1 MRYFWWSVLCTMML
15 VSSASAQTYR
25 ISVNQFVE
33 HPSLDAV
40 LRGVQD
46 GLQEQGVVA
55 KFSVHNAQG
64 NMATAV
70 QIASQIAGEE
80 PDLVLAIA
88 TPSAQACAQAVKK
101 SPVLAR
107 VPLVFTAITDPVAA
121 GLVED
126 LARPGKNITGVSDK
140 LPVDKHLALVREC
153 LPKLTRLGVIY
164 STGEA
169 NSRAT
174 VDAVRAE
181 AERLGWT
188 VVEAGVTKSADVY
201 QAAKSLVG
209 QVDAIYIPTDNTVVS
224 TLESVIKVGT
234 EAKIPVFSA
243 DVDSVARGTVAAV
256 AFDYYLHGKQ
266 TARMLRRILVDGVA
280 PGEIPVERQDAL
292 ILHVNLKAA
301 KAMGLDIPEAVR
313 LRAEKLYQ

>member
-1 MRYFWWSVLCTMML
+1 MRRICLGVFWALLWVVPAT
-15 VSSASAQTYR
+15 AQTYR

-46 GLQEQGVVA
+46 GLQKLGVIA
-55 KFSVHNAQG
+55 QFSVHNAQG
-64 NMATAV
+64 NTATAV

-88 TPSAQACAQAVKK
+88 TPSAQACAQAAKK
-101 SPVLAR
+101 SPVLAK

-121 GLVED
+121 GLVD
-126 LARPGKNITGVSDK
+126 NWDRPGKNITGLSDK
-140 LPVDKHLALVREC
+140 LPLDKHMALIREC
-153 LPKLTRLGVIY
+153 LPKISRLGVMY

-169 NSRAT
+169 NSQAT
-174 VDAVRAE
+174 VAALREEVG
-181 AERLGWT
+181 RLGWSL
-188 VVEAGVTKSADVY
+188 VEAGVSKSAEVY

-209 QVDAIYIPTDNTVVS
+209 RVDAIYIPTDNTVVS

-234 EAKIPVFSA
+234 EAQLPVFSA

-256 AFDYYLHGKQ
+256 AFDYYLHGTQ
-266 TARMLRRILVDGVA
+266 TAQLVRRILVDGKA
-280 PGEIPVERQDAL
+280 PGDIPVEQQQEL
-292 ILHVNLKAA
+292 VVHVNRKAA
-301 KAMGLDIPEAVR
+301 RAMGITIPDGVQA
-313 LRAEKLYQ
+313 RAEKIYP